1 MTGQDLIA
9 RIVDRLDQEFG
20 MEQTIRIIRA
30 LAEEI
35 GGVRVSF
42 PRPYDIYLMD
52 RDRRIVAEFTGG
64 NVEELS
70 LKYRLHRRQIRRIV
84 SDG

>member
-1 MTGQDLIA
+1 MNGQELIA
-9 RIVDRLDQEFG
+9 RIVDRLHHDFG
-20 MEQTIRIIRA
+20 QEQTIHIIRA

-42 PRPYDIYLMD
+42 PSPNDLYLME

-84 SDG
+84 NDV